1 MKFSKNDFAEL
12 DLSNL
17 LIEVWS
23 YADYMN
29 DPTINQYQ
37 KWCVELAKE
46 RWQPQFLD
54 FEYAIMILC
63 LICTAIRVI
72 MSIFTV

>member
-1 MKFSKNDFAEL
+1 MKFSKSDFAEL

-46 RWQPQFLD
+46 R
-54 FEYAIMILC
+54 
-63 LICTAIRVI
+63 
-72 MSIFTV
+72 